1 MYRYRLF
8 SQTHHFIVSFKHCIA
23 IRNARHQAFFYKIL
37 EIIVKCFYM
46 RDLSNNGNV
55 YVTVIL

>member
-8 SQTHHFIVSFKHCIA
+8 SRTQHFIVSFKRCIS
-23 IRNARHQAFFYKIL
+23 IRNDHHQAFFYKIL
-37 EIIVKCFYM
+37 EIIVKCFYL

-55 YVTVIL
+55 YVTLIL